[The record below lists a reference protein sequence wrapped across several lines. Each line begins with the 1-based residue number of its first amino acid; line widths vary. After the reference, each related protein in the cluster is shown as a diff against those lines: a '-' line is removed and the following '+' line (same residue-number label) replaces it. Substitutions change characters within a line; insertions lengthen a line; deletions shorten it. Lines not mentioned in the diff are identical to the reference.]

1 MTSKKIISIKF
12 KEIQKEFGRTNEQMA
27 AVLDCSAPMYTLYKN
42 GKQEIPDHR
51 WDRFE
56 EEFDVRR
63 EWMQT
68 NKGSKHTKKPNDI
81 LAEVGGDAKFLIKL
95 KDLKLATRLSKIPP
109 DVHPKKLKLLHNFL
123 DLYVETFE

>member
-1 MTSKKIISIKF
+1 MLIPEF
-12 KEIQKEFGRTNEQMA
+12 QLWLEFGPSLVAEQE
-27 AVLDCSAPMYTLYKN
+27 N
-42 GKQEIPDHR
+42 QESPDHR